1 MNQGRHSSPSE
12 MLLESLDEILF
23 SARQCLDYRK
33 TNSSIWPKPHAIG
46 GTLGFPATL
55 LLFSIVDTIGSYY
68 DNLEVPCD
76 GKRITIKPDKV
87 KSHFYILNSHLF
99 NLNLSEV
106 DFEQIF
112 SAIRN
117 KLSHNSLIGGE
128 ILLHPGKKAP
138 FIEAKSIRGKGR
150 YTVYLNGF
158 YEACESAINKFKIEM
173 PTRVP
178 SSFHGQKFYVK
189 E

>member
-1 MNQGRHSSPSE
+1 MFKSRHSTPSE
-12 MLLESLDEILF
+12 MLLESLDELLF
-23 SARQCLDYRK
+23 SAKLSLNYRK
-33 TNSSIWPKPHAIG
+33 SDPDLWPKPHAIG
-46 GTLGFPATL
+46 GVLGFSATL

-68 DNLEVPCD
+68 DNFEVPCD
-76 GKRITIKPDKV
+76 GKKLKIKPDKV

-128 ILLHPGKKAP
+128 ILLHPGKKDP

-158 YEACESAINKFKIEM
+158 YQACENAISKFKIEM

-178 SSFHGQKFYVK
+178 NSYHGQKFYVK